1 LYFLDIGLGTLESD
15 WNLELR
21 AEPVKAHLHHPAST
35 GNPSTWEL
43 SSPTRSKRHVTNLTH
58 HDTHFSN
65 LPHSATYTMA
75 SLNLSTNGQSIK
87 SSYQGVIDAPPPSGG
102 SSTFGQWAL
111 FAVQAPLA
119 NAFQDSGSKESVLKV
134 QSTGEGEL
142 EELLEDFSEGRIQ
155 FAFLKIKDPNTGL
168 PKYALIAWV
177 S

>member
-1 LYFLDIGLGTLESD
+1 
-15 WNLELR
+15 
-21 AEPVKAHLHHPAST
+21 
-35 GNPSTWEL
+35 
-43 SSPTRSKRHVTNLTH
+43 
-58 HDTHFSN
+58 
-65 LPHSATYTMA
+65 MA

-177 S
+177 SWPSTIMCDACFTWHQNASGNQATDQIVVL